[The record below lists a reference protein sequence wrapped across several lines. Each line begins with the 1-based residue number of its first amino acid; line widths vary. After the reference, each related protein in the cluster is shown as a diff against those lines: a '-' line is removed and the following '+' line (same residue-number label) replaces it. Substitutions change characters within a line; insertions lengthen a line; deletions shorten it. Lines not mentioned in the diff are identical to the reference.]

1 MAYLNE
7 RERDK
12 LLEDLTRMNY
22 NQARRRLRRMDP
34 KVKLRMFRT
43 VQNVNEWW
51 TRYDLVGLGTSVT
64 LIEKRVDGWEGDP
77 STRDLSNYEL
87 ERVIVEPMPDNRT

>member
-1 MAYLNE
+1 MYLNE

-12 LLEDLTRMNY
+12 LLQDLVKMNFD
-22 NQARRRLRRMDP
+22 QARRKLRRMDP

-43 VQNVNEWW
+43 VQNVDEWW

-64 LIEKRVDGWEGDP
+64 LIEKRVDNWDGDP
-77 STRDLSNYEL
+77 SNREHAKYEL
-87 ERVIVEPMPDNRT
+87 HRVIVEPMPGNRT